1 MPCEC
6 NLCGCLKNLFSQRE
20 NQFPE
25 ILCALHSAESSAFL
39 LGARGASHYHVWT
52 GRLAPHF
59 LASCLASVLGAFAS
73 LPLALGTLA
82 LIFKLHPV
90 PRCAPCPGAKAPA
103 LPGCQE
109 QGRCH
114 QARGQAY
121 GKTPM
126 AFRTNRDYLEPPQ
139 IKCHWVWWWFSGFLF
154 GVCEFRGVAAW
165 EELAE
170 RLGVVKRER

>member
-1 MPCEC
+1 MPQKSVFSERKSISRDLMRTSFCWE
-6 NLCGCLKNLFSQRE
+6 LCLSPWCPWCLPLPHPNW
-20 NQFPE
+20 P
-25 ILCALHSAESSAFL
+25 
-39 LGARGASHYHVWT
+39 
-52 GRLAPHF
+52 LAPHF
-59 LASCLASVLGAFAS
+59 LASCLASVLGAFTS

-90 PRCAPCPGAKAPA
+90 PRCAPCPGVKAPA

-114 QARGQAY
+114 RARGQAN
-121 GKTPM
+121 GKTAM
-126 AFRTNRDYLEPPQ
+126 AFPTNRDYLEPPQ